1 MKFYNQKIFLKKL
14 IEKYNKKNFAGQSYP
29 LLENA
34 FTTEDILKGIEVILS
49 KKITMSEITRE
60 FEHEFSRYIGSKYAL
75 MVNSGSSA
83 NLLAAFALTNPK
95 KKNYLKRDDKFLIPA
110 ICWSTSLWPF
120 IQAGLRP
127 LFLDVNANNFC
138 LDEQKINNNILQK
151 IRLIVTIHVLGN
163 SSNIDLISKLSRMH
177 NIFLVEDTCE
187 SLGSRYNQKYLGTF
201 GDFGTYSFYYSH
213 QITSGEGGMIV
224 CNDKNDYE
232 LLHTLRAHGWDR
244 GLKNKLNNT
253 FNFIN
258 SGFNLRPLDITAAIG
273 LSQFKRLKK
282 MMLLRKNNRDII
294 INKITN
300 HKKFKNQFEFFEPTK
315 NLEPSWFGL
324 PLLINKNY
332 KSKKKFFLQYLDSKN
347 IENRPIIS
355 GNFLNQ
361 PAIKLFDLHKK
372 NIKNL
377 FPVAQDIDERGF
389 FIGLPTQKIA
399 INQLNYLINTLLN
412 FDGF

>member
-1 MKFYNQKIFLKKL
+1 
-14 IEKYNKKNFAGQSYP
+14 
-29 LLENA
+29 
-34 FTTEDILKGIEVILS
+34 
-49 KKITMSEITRE
+49 
-60 FEHEFSRYIGSKYAL
+60 
-75 MVNSGSSA
+75 
-83 NLLAAFALTNPK
+83 
-95 KKNYLKRDDKFLIPA
+95 
-110 ICWSTSLWPF
+110 
-120 IQAGLRP
+120 
-127 LFLDVNANNFC
+127 
-138 LDEQKINNNILQK
+138 LDEQKINNNILKK

-163 SSNIDLISKLSRMH
+163 SSNINLISKLSRMH

-224 CNDKNDYE
+224 CNDKKDYE

-244 GLKNKLNNT
+244 GLKNKSNNT

-273 LSQFKRLKK
+273 LNQFRRLKK
-282 MMLLRKNNRDII
+282 MMLLRKNNRDTI
-294 INKITN
+294 INRIKN
-300 HKKFKNQFEFFEPTK
+300 HEKFKNQFEFFEPTK

-324 PLLINKNY
+324 PLLLNKNFR
-332 KSKKKFFLQYLDSKN
+332 SKKKFFLKYLASKK

-361 PAIKLFDLHKK
+361 PAIKLFNLNKQ
-372 NIKNL
+372 NIKSS

-389 FIGLPTQKIA
+389 FIGLPTKKICV
-399 INQLNYLINTLLN
+399 NQLHYLVDNLLN

>member
-1 MKFYNQKIFLKKL
+1 MTFYNQKIFLKKI

-34 FTTEDILKGIEVILS
+34 FTTEDILAGIEVILS

-60 FEHEFSRYIGSKYAL
+60 FEYEFSRYIGSKYAL
-75 MVNSGSSA
+75 MVNSGSSD

-95 KKNYLKRDDKFLIPA
+95 KKNYLKRGDKFLIPA

-120 IQAGLRP
+120 IQAGLHP

-163 SSNIDLISKLSRMH
+163 SSNIDLISKLSRKH
-177 NIFLVEDTCE
+177 NIFLVEDKCE

-201 GDFGTYSFYYSH
+201 GEFGTYSFYYSH

-282 MMLLRKNNRDII
+282 MMLLRKNNRDTI

-361 PAIKLFDLHKK
+361 PAIKLFDLYKK

>member
-1 MKFYNQKIFLKKL
+1 MITSNEKKYLKKL
-14 IEKYNKKNFAGQSYP
+14 LKKYSKNIFFKRSYP

-34 FTTEDILKGIEVILS
+34 FTAEDIFKSIEVILS
-49 KKITMSEITRE
+49 KNITMSEVTQE
-60 FEHEFSRYIGSKYAL
+60 FEFEFSKYIGSKYAI

-83 NLLAAFALTNPK
+83 NLLAAFALTNLK
-95 KKNYLKRDDKFLIPA
+95 KKNHLKRDDMFLIPA
-110 ICWSTSLWPF
+110 LCWSTSLWPF

-127 LFLDVNANNFC
+127 LFVDVNINNFC
-138 LDEQKINNNILQK
+138 LDEKKINNNILKK
-151 IRLIVTIHVLGN
+151 IRLVVTIHVLGN
-163 SSNIDLISKLSRMH
+163 SSNIDLISKLSRKN

-187 SLGSRYNQKYLGTF
+187 ALGSRYNQKYLGTF

-224 CNDKNDYE
+224 CNNRSDYE

-244 GLKNKLNNT
+244 GLKNNLNNT

-273 LSQFKRLKK
+273 LNQFKRLKN
-282 MMLLRKNNRDII
+282 MMLVRENNRDLII
-294 INKITN
+294 TQIKN
-300 HKKFKNQFEFFEPTK
+300 HKNYRNQFEFFEPTK

-324 PLLINKNY
+324 PLLLNKNF
-332 KSKKKFFLQYLDSKN
+332 KSKKKFFLKYLVSKK

-361 PAIKLFDLHKK
+361 PAIKLFNLDKQ
-372 NIKNL
+372 NIKSS
-377 FPVAQDIDERGF
+377 FPVAQDIEERGF
-389 FIGLPTQKIA
+389 FIGLPTKKIPV
-399 INQLNYLINTLLN
+399 NQLHYLVDTLLN